1 MTEKIISTEKEIEKK
16 LVEIIE
22 RTKAQNEILK
32 KLLETLNKKESYIS
46 KLK

>member
-1 MTEKIISTEKEIEKK
+1 MTEDKNGKEIDIQKK

-22 RTKAQNEILK
+22 RTKTQNEILK
-32 KLLETLNKKESYIS
+32 KLLETINEKESYIS